1 MIEQGEIS
9 IADLNLEVRLPVLVL
24 SNRRFHQ
31 LTGRVL
37 VAPSEQLEP
46 FPWRIA
52 HGDTTYAV
60 DLARTV
66 SIDNLGDVIGTVSLS
81 ARNQAIRALRFITA

>member
-1 MIEQGEIS
+1 MIDQGEIS

-31 LTGRVL
+31 LTGRAL
-37 VAPSEQLEP
+37 VAPREQTEP
-46 FPWRIA
+46 FPWRIE
-52 HGDTTYAV
+52 HGDASYAI
-60 DLARTV
+60 DLARTIAV
-66 SIDNLGDVIGTVSLS
+66 DNLGDVIGTVSVS

>member
-1 MIEQGEIS
+1 MIDQGEIS

-31 LTGRVL
+31 LTRRAL
-37 VAPSEQLEP
+37 VAPKEQTEP
-46 FPWRIA
+46 FPWRID
-52 HGDTTYAV
+52 HDGETYAV

-66 SIDNLGDVIGTVSLS
+66 SLDNLGEVVGAASVS
-81 ARNQAIRALRFITA
+81 AQNQATRALRFITA

>member
-1 MIEQGEIS
+1 MIDQGDIS

-31 LTGRVL
+31 LTGRAL
-37 VAPSEQLEP
+37 VAPKELSEP
-46 FPWRIA
+46 FPWRIEHA
-52 HGDTTYAV
+52 GESYAV

-66 SIDNLGDVIGTVSLS
+66 SLDNLGEVLGTASVS
-81 ARNQAIRALRFITA
+81 AQHQAIRALRFITA

>member
-1 MIEQGEIS
+1 VIEQGEIS
-9 IADLNLEVRLPVLVL
+9 IADLNLEARLPVLVL

-31 LTGRVL
+31 LTGRAL
-37 VAPSEQLEP
+37 VAPSEQMEP
-46 FPWRIA
+46 FPWRIE
-52 HGDTTYAV
+52 HGDASYAV

-66 SIDNLGDVIGTVSLS
+66 SVDNLGDVVGTVSVS

>member
-1 MIEQGEIS
+1 MIEQGEVA

-31 LTGRVL
+31 LTGRAL
-37 VAPSEQLEP
+37 VAPGEQTEP
-46 FPWRIA
+46 FPWRID
-52 HGDTTYAV
+52 HGDASYAI

-66 SIDNLGDVIGTVSLS
+66 SLDNLGDVIGTVSVS

>member
-9 IADLNLEVRLPVLVL
+9 IADLNLAVRLPVLVL

-31 LTGRVL
+31 LTGRAL
-37 VAPSEQLEP
+37 VAPSEQMEP
-46 FPWRIA
+46 FPWRVE
-52 HGDTTYAV
+52 HGDESYAV
-60 DLARTV
+60 DMARTV
-66 SIDNLGDVIGTVSLS
+66 SVDNLGDVIGTVSVS

>member
-1 MIEQGEIS
+1 MIDQGDIP

-31 LTGRVL
+31 LTGRAL
-37 VAPSEQLEP
+37 VAPREQAEP
-46 FPWRIA
+46 FPWRVD
-52 HGDTTYAV
+52 HDGETYAV

-66 SIDNLGDVIGTVSLS
+66 SLDNLGDVVNTASVS
-81 ARNQAIRALRFITA
+81 AQNQATRALRFITS